1 MLSLPRLF
9 GLGFLILE
17 FFVFFS
23 NFFIFFVF
31 FGKIATLV
39 LKTLKK
45 KTNKKRGWV
54 GRWAKLSVSDWP
66 MRFHFLMSDS
76 AVNLTF
82 NEKWSFCRN
91 REFFGF
97 LVKKGRF
104 FVKKEKS
111 RKKSNRSDL
120 WNGEIPFVEVS
131 RTAKSQQF
139 QASASAKLRVQTS
152 MF

>member
-31 FGKIATLV
+31 FEWFANFGSENSE
-39 LKTLKK
+39 K

-66 MRFHFLMSDS
+66 TRFHFLMSDS

-82 NEKWSFCRN
+82 DEKWSFCRN
-91 REFFGF
+91 REFFRF
-97 LVKKGRF
+97 LAKNGH

-111 RKKSNRSDL
+111 RKKLNRSDL

-139 QASASAKLRVQTS
+139 QSTASAKLRVQTS